1 MKKVV
6 DKNEL
11 KPMLKDGISIMFG
24 GFMVCGTPEGLVD
37 LLIEMKIK
45 DMTLICNDA
54 GFPDRGIGRLIVNG
68 QVKKLITSHIGLNPE
83 AGKQMN
89 DGKLE
94 VVLVPQGTLAEQI
107 RAAGAGLGGFLT
119 PTGVGTSVEEGKQ
132 KLTVNGKEYLLELP
146 LKADFAFLRGS
157 VTDTDGNIY
166 YNGTT
171 RNFNPL
177 MALAADTVIVETE
190 KLVQRG
196 EIKPEDV
203 MTPGVLVSYIVREE
217 AK

>member
-11 KPMLKDGISIMFG
+11 RPLLKDGISIMFG

-37 LLIEMKIK
+37 LLLEMNVK
-45 DMTLICNDA
+45 DLTLICNDA

-89 DGKLE
+89 EGKME

-132 KLTVNGKEYLLELP
+132 RLTIDGKDYLLELP

-157 VTDTDGNIY
+157 ITDTIGNVY

-190 KLVQRG
+190 KLVEKG

-203 MTPGVLVSYIVREE
+203 MTPGVLVRYIVKEE
-217 AK
+217 RK

>member
-132 KLTVNGKEYLLELP
+132 KMTIDGKEYLLELP
-146 LKADFAFLRGS
+146 LRADFAFLRGS

>member
-11 KPMLKDGISIMFG
+11 RPLLKDGISILFG

-37 LLIEMKIK
+37 LLIEMNVK
-45 DMTLICNDA
+45 DLTLVCNDA

-83 AGKQMN
+83 AGKLMN
-89 DGKLE
+89 EGKME
-94 VVLVPQGTLAEQI
+94 VELVPQGTLAERI

-119 PTGVGTSVEEGKQ
+119 PTGVGTSVENGKQ
-132 KLTVNGKEYLLELP
+132 KLTIDGKEYLLELP
-146 LKADFAFLRGS
+146 LRADFAFLRGS
-157 VTDTDGNIY
+157 VTDTIGNVY
-166 YNGTT
+166 YNGTS
-171 RNFNPL
+171 RNFNPI

-190 KLVQRG
+190 KLVEKG

-203 MTPGVLVSYIVREE
+203 MTPGVLVRYVVKEE
-217 AK
+217 RK

>member
-11 KPMLKDGISIMFG
+11 KQYLKDGISIHFG

-37 LLIEMKIK
+37 LLIEMKLK
-45 DMTLICNDA
+45 DLTLICNDA

-89 DGKLE
+89 EGKME
-94 VVLVPQGTLAEQI
+94 VELVPQGTLAERI
-107 RAAGAGLGGFLT
+107 RAAGSGLGGFLT
-119 PTGVGTSVEEGKQ
+119 PTGVGTSVENGKQ
-132 KLTVNGKEYLLELP
+132 KLTIDGKEYLLELP
-146 LKADFAFLRGS
+146 LRADFAFLRGS
-157 VTDTDGNIY
+157 ITDTIGNVY
-166 YNGTT
+166 YNGTS

-177 MALAADTVIVETE
+177 MALAADMVIVETE
-190 KLVQRG
+190 ELVEKGQ
-196 EIKPEDV
+196 IKPEDV
-203 MTPGVLVSYIVREE
+203 MTPGVLVRYVVKEE
-217 AK
+217 RK

>member
-11 KPMLKDGISIMFG
+11 KQYLKDGISIHFG

-37 LLIEMKIK
+37 LLIEMKLK
-45 DMTLICNDA
+45 DLTLICNDA

-89 DGKLE
+89 EGKME
-94 VVLVPQGTLAEQI
+94 VELVPQGTLAERI
-107 RAAGAGLGGFLT
+107 RAAGSGLGGFLT
-119 PTGVGTSVEEGKQ
+119 PTGVGTSVENGKQ
-132 KLTVNGKEYLLELP
+132 KLTIDGKEYLLELP
-146 LKADFAFLRGS
+146 LRADFAFLRGS
-157 VTDTDGNIY
+157 ITDTIGNVY
-166 YNGTT
+166 YNGTS

-177 MALAADTVIVETE
+177 MALAADMVIVETE
-190 KLVQRG
+190 ELVEKGQ
-196 EIKPEDV
+196 IKPEDV
-203 MTPGVLVSYIVREE
+203 MTPGVLVCYIVKEE
-217 AK
+217 KK

>member
-119 PTGVGTSVEEGKQ
+119 PTGVGTSVEEGKR

>member
-119 PTGVGTSVEEGKQ
+119 PTGVGTSVEEGKR

-203 MTPGVLVSYIVREE
+203 MTPGVLVSYIVMEE